1 MPQGLKPPFH
11 LLANVRAKARTLQE
25 KPYLRAKAHSTFG
38 VSGTAKQAAENSAPG
53 RKDEPQ
59 GLNRL
64 RKKLGFRV
72 CRGYLAAASIIPGI
86 SVM

>member
-25 KPYLRAKAHSTFG
+25 KTYLRAKAHSTFG

-53 RKDEPQ
+53 GKATPQ
-59 GLNRL
+59 GL
-64 RKKLGFRV
+64 KPDVF
-72 CRGYLAAASIIPGI
+72 SIIYGPTK
-86 SVM
+86 VVP